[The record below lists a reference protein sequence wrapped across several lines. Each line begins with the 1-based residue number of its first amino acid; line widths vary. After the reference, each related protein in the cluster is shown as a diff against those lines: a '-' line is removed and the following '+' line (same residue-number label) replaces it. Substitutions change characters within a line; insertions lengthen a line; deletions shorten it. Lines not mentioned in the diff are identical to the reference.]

1 MYCMLDHQVGTIP
14 PDAAVPNQSKDLY
27 MRGLTLIDNFRL
39 FALEYDSLRVVS
51 LNMINEVI
59 ELPNRTFKLLG
70 TVLFFLG
77 AVF

>member
-1 MYCMLDHQVGTIP
+1 
-14 PDAAVPNQSKDLY
+14 